1 MQKAFEWIDRDLLL
15 YRLLLYNFD
24 GKMYK
29 AIKKN
34 VYTNS
39 TASVRLN
46 GNMTDWFSVNS
57 GVRQGDSLSTTL
69 FNIYLN
75 DLAAKIKESNL
86 ASCRM

>member
-1 MQKAFEWIDRDLLL
+1 MQKAFDWIDRDLLF
-15 YRLLLYNFD
+15 YRLLLYNIN

-29 AIKKN
+29 AITTL
-34 VYTNS
+34 YTNS
-39 TASVRLN
+39 IASVRLN

-75 DLAAKIKESNL
+75 DLAVKINETVVGRL
-86 ASCRM
+86 